1 MFALAAS
8 SWTPW
13 DARAAR
19 RAAAIAAL
27 ALVVAWLVTAATDE
41 GGLTWGVRAGRALPL
56 APACAAVGT
65 WLALAAGRARGEE
78 RAMAALG
85 RSPIERALGAV
96 AGGACVALLAAAAL
110 ATIGRV
116 DVDGFYPRVDRDVRW
131 RFEGGAFLS
140 DDGAYRVTR
149 DGAPEK
155 VEAAP
160 SAAPAVMPL
169 AGAPPRTP
177 VHARAAA
184 ALATALAGV
193 ALPLLVARAR
203 RRTLVFV
210 ALALGLTTVA
220 TVLCFQAAAGSRAP
234 VFVVTLPPFVLLALA
249 AASYRPWSWPRAR
262 SRR

>member
-1 MFALAAS
+1 
-8 SWTPW
+8 
-13 DARAAR
+13 
-19 RAAAIAAL
+19 
-27 ALVVAWLVTAATDE
+27 
-41 GGLTWGVRAGRALPL
+41 
-56 APACAAVGT
+56 
-65 WLALAAGRARGEE
+65 
-78 RAMAALG
+78 MAALG

-96 AGGACVALLAAAAL
+96 AGGACVAFLAAAAL
-110 ATIGRV
+110 ATVGRV
-116 DVDGFYPRVDRDVRW
+116 EVDGFYPRVDRDVRW
-131 RFEGGAFLS
+131 RFEGGAFVS

-155 VEAAP
+155 VSPP
-160 SAAPAVMPL
+160 SSAVPAVTTLP

-193 ALPLLVARAR
+193 AVPLLIARAR
-203 RRTLVFV
+203 RRTLVLV

-249 AASYRPWSWPRAR
+249 AASYGPWPWPTAR